1 MIVVSDTTPLKYLI
15 LIQRIEI
22 LRSLY
27 NEVVVPPAAV
37 NEMLAPGTPAQVIE
51 WTRNEPAWVIVTQPA
66 LTTSEIGADIEEAE
80 AEAILLAEQL
90 NADLILLDDRRARE
104 VAEDRGLRVVGT
116 LGILIDAARRNMI
129 DIHSTIA
136 DLRNTKFRISQQLL
150 ESALEKSS
158 DLEA

>member
-1 MIVVSDTTPLKYLI
+1 MIVVSDTTPLNYLI

-22 LRSLY
+22 LHSLY
-27 NEVVVPPAAV
+27 NEVVVPPAVV

-51 WTRNEPAWVIVTQPA
+51 WTRNKPAWVIVTQAA

-104 VAEDRGLRVVGT
+104 VAEGRGLRVVGT
-116 LGILIDAARRNMI
+116 GYS
-129 DIHSTIA
+129 H
-136 DLRNTKFRISQQLL
+136 
-150 ESALEKSS
+150 
-158 DLEA
+158 